1 MVKKTQVVAVNR
13 QAALKKKKKKK
24 EGGKMASQ
32 HVGYGSQL
40 MAKAELIA
48 LEKGYRRIA
57 VIAGIGTRE

>member
-1 MVKKTQVVAVNR
+1 MNR

-48 LEKGYRRIA
+48 LQKGYRRIA